1 MKLSFQI
8 LPPVKVNDCKKILI
22 QCHKGHG
29 CQDLGTKNVD
39 ITIAQFLKDMNFIR
53 YIQLNPN
60 LMS

>member
-1 MKLSFQI
+1 MTFKSLKLR
-8 LPPVKVNDCKKILI
+8 KVLI
-22 QCHKGHG
+22 RCCKGHG

-39 ITIAQFLKDMNFIR
+39 ITMAQFLKDMNFIQ